1 MIYGRCSDYWTLGG
15 VSDQHWNWMYGKLA
29 RAVGILVTNKH
40 DVRERVWVA
49 SEHLLMLDPRMVPPS
64 CKGDVAWILKMLT
77 RHPPFGPYKSAV
89 EATYERTRN
98 ATAAKIAQRVWR
110 VFHEFQTALEAR
122 DDQRRRLT
130 AASTRPRAKPARAGH
145 AGR

>member
-1 MIYGRCSDYWTLGG
+1 
-15 VSDQHWNWMYGKLA
+15 MYGKLA
-29 RAVGILVTNKH
+29 QAVGILVTNRH

-49 SEHLLMLDPRMVPPS
+49 SKYLLMLDPRMVPSS
-64 CKGDVAWILKMLT
+64 CKDDVAWILHMLM
-77 RHPPFGPYKSAV
+77 RHKSFGPHKSAV

-110 VFHEFQTALEAR
+110 VFHEYQTALEAR
-122 DDQRRRLT
+122 DDERRRLT
-130 AASTRPRAKPARAGH
+130 AARTRTRAKAARAGE